1 MKIGEKLKKYK
12 SEIRVLFADTD
23 GMGIVYHTNYIKWF
37 EIGRNEYLRQIGF
50 PYSVLEKDKFWLPV
64 ASVEC
69 FFKMPAYYDDVL
81 EISSW
86 IGALKAA
93 TVVINY
99 EIHRKATGEL
109 LVTGHT
115 KHAITDDKLKPVRFK
130 TYRPD
135 LYKRIV
141 EDL

>member
-1 MKIGEKLKKYK
+1 MKKYK

-50 PYSVLEKDKFWLPV
+50 PYSVLEKDKLWLPV
-64 ASVEC
+64 SSVEC
-69 FFKMPAYYDDVL
+69 SYKLPAYYDDVL

-86 IGALKAA
+86 IGELKAA

-99 EIHRKATGEL
+99 EIHRKSTGEL

-141 EDL
+141 EYL